1 MNEGRKAS
9 VAFSQAGAWIILTPW
24 SVSTGEKRY
33 DRGCLMTN
41 DLFRRQLGAYAAVHR
56 DWRNKATHFVGI
68 PIIVFSLL
76 LLLSLW
82 TFQLGGREWTVSLAA
97 AIVAVLG
104 WMALDLGIGL
114 AMAVI
119 MAVAW
124 FAAEALAGALGSA
137 SAVWMA
143 FIALFVGGWVLQFV
157 GHHYEGKRPALLDN
171 IFQAFIGPMFL
182 VAESFVAMGQRS
194 DLADAMGEGDV
205 TAR

>member
-1 MNEGRKAS
+1 MA
-9 VAFSQAGAWIILTPW
+9 
-24 SVSTGEKRY
+24 
-33 DRGCLMTN
+33 N
-41 DLFRRQLGAYAAVHR
+41 DLFRSQLASYASVHR

-68 PIIVFSLL
+68 PVIVFSLL
-76 LLLSLW
+76 LVLSLW
-82 TFQLGGREWTVSLAA
+82 RFELGGREWTMSLAV

-104 WMALDLGIGL
+104 WMALDLRIGL
-114 AMAVI
+114 VMALL

-143 FIALFVGGWVLQFV
+143 FIALFVGGWALQFV

-171 IFQAFIGPMFL
+171 IFQGFIGPMFL
-182 VAESFVAMGQRS
+182 VAESLVVMGQRS

-205 TAR
+205 TVR

>member
-1 MNEGRKAS
+1 MA
-9 VAFSQAGAWIILTPW
+9 
-24 SVSTGEKRY
+24 
-33 DRGCLMTN
+33 N

-76 LLLSLW
+76 LVLSLW
-82 TFQLGGREWTVSLAA
+82 RFELAGREWTMSLAV

-114 AMAVI
+114 VMALL

-124 FAAEALAGALGSA
+124 FAAEALAGALGST
-137 SAVWMA
+137 SAFWMA
-143 FIALFVGGWVLQFV
+143 FIALFVGGWALQFV

-171 IFQAFIGPMFL
+171 IFQGFIGPMFL
-182 VAESFVAMGQRS
+182 VAESLVVMGQRS

-205 TAR
+205 TVR

>member
-1 MNEGRKAS
+1 MA
-9 VAFSQAGAWIILTPW
+9 
-24 SVSTGEKRY
+24 
-33 DRGCLMTN
+33 N

-76 LLLSLW
+76 LVLSLW
-82 TFQLGGREWTVSLAA
+82 RFELGGREWTMSLAV
-97 AIVAVLG
+97 AIAAVLG
-104 WMALDLGIGL
+104 WMALDLGLGIV
-114 AMAVI
+114 MALI
-119 MAVAW
+119 MVVAW

-143 FIALFVGGWVLQFV
+143 FIALFVGGWAVQFV

-182 VAESFVAMGQRS
+182 VAETLVVVGQRS

-205 TAR
+205 TVR

>member
-1 MNEGRKAS
+1 MA
-9 VAFSQAGAWIILTPW
+9 
-24 SVSTGEKRY
+24 
-33 DRGCLMTN
+33 N

-76 LLLSLW
+76 LVLSLW
-82 TFQLGGREWTVSLAA
+82 RFELAGREWTMSLAVA
-97 AIVAVLG
+97 FVAVLG

-114 AMAVI
+114 VMALL

-124 FAAEALAGALGSA
+124 FAAEALAGSLGSA

-143 FIALFVGGWVLQFV
+143 FIALFVGGWALQFV

-171 IFQAFIGPMFL
+171 IFQGFIGPMFL
-182 VAESFVAMGQRS
+182 VAESLVVMGQRS
-194 DLADAMGEGDV
+194 DLADAIGEGDV
-205 TAR
+205 TVR